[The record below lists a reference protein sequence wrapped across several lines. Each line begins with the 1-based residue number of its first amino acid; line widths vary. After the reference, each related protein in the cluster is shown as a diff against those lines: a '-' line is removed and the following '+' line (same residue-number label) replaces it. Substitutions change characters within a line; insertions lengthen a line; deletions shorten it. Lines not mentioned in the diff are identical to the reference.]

1 MFFCDKQITQLH
13 EVVEILTED
22 KEDECFYLYK
32 RLKLVNIVNVIF
44 NSRLIIVLIV
54 LLIIFV

>member
-22 KEDECFYLYK
+22 KEDECFFLYK